1 MTTWWLSL
9 VTAAATANFGGT
21 WAPVEGV
28 NPPVNLVVTQTADRL
43 TAGAGEDA
51 LECRLD
57 GQPTKQK
64 VDTVELRC
72 AWTGDV
78 LGIDITITT
87 DFGDTSTQKQTW
99 AIDAQGRLV
108 IETTRTRQGQPVTRK
123 SVYRRVVT
131 VTSAR

>member
-1 MTTWWLSL
+1 MTLWWLAF
-9 VTAAATANFGGT
+9 VTAASTVNFGGT
-21 WAPVEGV
+21 WTPVEGV
-28 NPPVNLVVTQTADRL
+28 NPPVNLVVTQTAERL
-43 TAGAGEDA
+43 TAGAGDDG

-108 IETTRTRQGQPVTRK
+108 IETTRTRQGQLVRSK
-123 SVYRRVVT
+123 AIYKKG
-131 VTSAR
+131 